1 MVNGY
6 AGKILRVNL
15 STTTSSVEEP
25 AENFYR
31 YYLGGTGFISY
42 FLLKEVKA
50 GVDPLGPDN
59 KLIFANGPL
68 TGVPVSGTGRNSVG
82 AKSPLTGG
90 QGNAEVGGFWGPELK
105 FAGFDAIIV
114 EGKAN
119 SPVYLWIEDGKVET
133 KDARHLWGKD
143 TKEVQDILK
152 QTHGS
157 GTRVCQIGPAGEN
170 MVRFACIV
178 NDINH
183 AAGRCGLGA
192 VMGSKNLKAIAVRGH
207 QKFPIANQE
216 AATALIRRLIGEI
229 KNNRGAQGMHNNGTA
244 GMTLAQSMTSGL
256 PTRNFQQGQFEG
268 AGKITGDIINKTI
281 LKGRG
286 GCFACTIRCKP
297 EVAVGEPYNVIPEY
311 GGPEYETLGAFGSMC
326 AVDNLPAIAKANALC
341 SAYGLDTI
349 STGDNI
355 AFAMECFERGII
367 TEKDTGG
374 IKLNFGN
381 AEAML
386 QMVEMIAHRQGFGD
400 IFAEGGVQA
409 AKKIGRG
416 SEEYVMHVKGQGIP
430 MHEPRLKM
438 GLGIGYAIS
447 HTGADHCHNIHDTGY
462 TMRIGAGM
470 KAMGIFDPLPANDLS
485 PAKMRILVYGSLW
498 QHVLDSLVFCNFV
511 PLSSDNIVELMRAV
525 TGWNTNLFEL
535 MKCAERYVTMAR
547 VYNMREGMSKTDD
560 VLPKRFFTAFTS
572 GPIKGVAPTEA
583 QVSEAVETYYE
594 MLGWDK
600 NGLPTPAKLGELG
613 IAWAVKA

>member
-15 STTTSSVEEP
+15 STSSTSIEEP
-25 AENFYR
+25 KEDFYR
-31 YYLGGTGFISY
+31 RYLGGTGFISY
-42 FLLKEVKA
+42 FLLKEVKE
-50 GVDPLGPDN
+50 GIDPLGPDN

-68 TGVPVSGTGRNSVG
+68 TGVPISGTGRNSVG

-90 QGNAEVGGFWGPELK
+90 QGNAEVGGFWGAELK
-105 FAGFDAIIV
+105 FAGFDGIIV
-114 EGKAN
+114 EGKATA
-119 SPVYLWIEDGKVET
+119 PVYLWIEDGKVEI
-133 KDARHLWGKD
+133 KDARHLWGKT
-143 TKEVQDILK
+143 TKDVQDILK
-152 QTHGS
+152 EEHGS

-170 MVRFACIV
+170 MTRFACIV

-192 VMGSKNLKAIAVRGH
+192 VMGSKNLRAIAVRGH
-207 QKFPIANQE
+207 QKFPLANQ
-216 AATALIRRLIGEI
+216 ANATTLMRRLYGEV

-244 GMTLAQSMTSGL
+244 GMTLAQSTTSGL

-268 AGKITGDIINKTI
+268 AEKITGATLNKTM

-286 GCFACTIRCKP
+286 GCFACTVRCKP

-311 GGPEYETLGAFGSMC
+311 GGPEYETIASLGSLC
-326 AVDNLPAIAKANALC
+326 AIDNLPAIAKGNALC

-349 STGDNI
+349 STGVSI

-386 QMVEMIAHRQGFGD
+386 QMVEMIAHRKGFGD
-400 IFAEGGVQA
+400 ILAEGAARA

-416 SEEYVMHVKGQGIP
+416 SEAYAMHVKGQEIP

-438 GLGIGYAIS
+438 ALGIGYTIS
-447 HTGADHCHNIHDTGY
+447 HTGADHCHNIHDTVY
-462 TMRIGAGM
+462 TTRISSGM
-470 KAMGIFDPLPANDLS
+470 KAMGIFDPLPAQDLS
-485 PAKMRILVYGSLW
+485 PAKIRILVYGSLW
-498 QHVLDSLVFCNFV
+498 QHVIDSLVFCNFV
-511 PLSSDNIVELMRAV
+511 PLSADDIIELMRSV

-535 MKCAERYVTMAR
+535 MKDAERYVTMAR
-547 VYNMREGMSKTDD
+547 IYNIREGKSKAED

-572 GPIKGVAPTEA
+572 GPLQGVAPTEA
-583 QVSEAVETYYE
+583 QVNESIETYYG

-600 NGLPTPAKLGELG
+600 SGVPTSAKLAELG
-613 IAWAVKA
+613 IEWVTKA